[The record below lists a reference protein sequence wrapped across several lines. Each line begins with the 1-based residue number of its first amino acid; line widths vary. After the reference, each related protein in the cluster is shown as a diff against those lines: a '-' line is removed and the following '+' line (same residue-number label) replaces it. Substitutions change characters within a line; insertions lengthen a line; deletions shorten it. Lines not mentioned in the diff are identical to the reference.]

1 MIRRRFSPYWS
12 TLVSIVALISA
23 IWTLFPIYWML
34 STSLKE
40 NLEVFKVPPDWWPVH
55 PTIVSYVNLNANS
68 DIAPIPTFFK
78 NSVITSAGT
87 VVFAVVLAIFAGYA
101 LSRLR
106 FRFRRGTLIA
116 ILMTQMFPLVVLL
129 IPMYLLYVRA
139 HLLNSY
145 VGLILAYTSF
155 TLPFGIWMIKG
166 FVDSVP
172 VEIEEAAM
180 VDGCNRFQTMRLVV
194 FPLIIPGVVATAVF
208 AFLDAWNNLL
218 FPLTLVN
225 DISMKT
231 LPPGMILAFGGEFKH
246 DWSGMMAASTIVTIP
261 VVVAFVLIQRY
272 LVEGLTGGA
281 VKG

>member
-1 MIRRRFSPYWS
+1 MIRRRFSPYW
-12 TLVSIVALISA
+12 TALVCAVVALSA
-23 IWTLFPIYWML
+23 LWTLFPMYWML
-34 STSLKE
+34 STSFKE
-40 NLEVFKVPPDWWPVH
+40 NLEVFRVPPDLWSEH
-55 PTIVSYVNLNANS
+55 PTLTSYFNLNAGITPIS
-68 DIAPIPTFFK
+68 DFFR
-78 NSVITSAGT
+78 NSVITSLGT
-87 VVFAVVLAIFAGYA
+87 VVIAVVLAVFAGYA

-106 FRFRRGTLIA
+106 FRFRRHTLIG

-129 IPMYLLYVRA
+129 IPMYLVYVRA
-139 HLLNSY
+139 HLLNTY
-145 VGLILAYTSF
+145 LGLILAFTSF

-166 FVDSVP
+166 FVDTVP

-180 VDGCNRFQTMRLVV
+180 VDGCNRLQTMRLVV

-225 DISMKT
+225 EVTMKT

-261 VVVAFVLIQRY
+261 VIVAFVLIQRY